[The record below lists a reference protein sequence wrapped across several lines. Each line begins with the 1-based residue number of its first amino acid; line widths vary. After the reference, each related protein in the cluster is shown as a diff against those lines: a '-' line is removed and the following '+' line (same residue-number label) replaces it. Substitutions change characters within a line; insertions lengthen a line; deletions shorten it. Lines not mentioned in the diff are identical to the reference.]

1 MRWRKRKK
9 RYGTLIVPAAPACRC
24 RPADKRRQAPA
35 AALPS
40 IPFPLRTVSSTA
52 PARLTLIVPELLW
65 PEPADQIAYAGLA
78 RDTAAGWL
86 LARGQAEPAVRRAY
100 EAALADVFA
109 LHDPA
114 LAHFR
119 LRGESAVAAPTGLP
133 TAAADASW
141 LCADPVNLRFHH
153 ERIVLADAGAFE
165 LERSEAEAIVAD
177 LNREFAEVGEFHVA
191 DARRWYLR
199 LNATVDHRSQPL
211 SAVAGRRVD
220 SELPA
225 DDAPLTRWLNEV
237 QMFLH
242 LHPVNERRQRSGQP
256 TVNSLW
262 LWGGGRQTQIS
273 TPPRFSRVWTD
284 DPLAAGLA
292 AAAGSPVAPL
302 PEAAAVIASARRGE
316 SQLLVLDRLLAPV
329 LYENGDDWNRRW
341 HELDRNWLAAVR
353 AELGKAF
360 ATVDLIA
367 PTIFGE
373 LRWHFAGGERWKFWA
388 GCRDLTALAGQLA
401 GPQNAPR

>member
-1 MRWRKRKK
+1 M
-9 RYGTLIVPAAPACRC
+9 
-24 RPADKRRQAPA
+24 
-35 AALPS
+35 
-40 IPFPLRTVSSTA
+40 SSSA

-86 LARGQAEPAVRRAY
+86 LARRPLQRGAARPY
-100 EAALADVFA
+100 ESVLASAFA
-109 LHDPA
+109 LNDPA
-114 LAHFR
+114 LAYFR
-119 LRGESAVAAPTGLP
+119 RQGEESVPPAAGSAS
-133 TAAADASW
+133 AADANW
-141 LCADPVNLRFHH
+141 LCADPVHLRFHH

-165 LERSEAEAIVAD
+165 LESSEAEALVAD
-177 LNREFAEVGEFHVA
+177 LNREFAEVGEFQLA

-199 LNATVDHRSQPL
+199 LKTPVDHRSQPL

-256 TVNSLW
+256 AVNSLW
-262 LWGGGRQTQIS
+262 LWGGGRETR
-273 TPPRFSRVWTD
+273 PPRRYTQVWTN

-292 AAAGSPVAPL
+292 QAAGSPVAPL
-302 PEAAAVIASARRGE
+302 PTVTEVIAKARAGE
-316 SQLLVLDRLLAPV
+316 TQLLVLDPLLAPV

-341 HELDRNWLAAVR
+341 HELDRNWFAAIR
-353 AELGKAF
+353 AELGKALT
-360 ATVDLIA
+360 TVDLIA

-373 LRWHFAGGERWKFWA
+373 LRWQFTGGERWQFWA
-388 GCRDLTALAGQLA
+388 GCRDLAALAQQLA
-401 GPQNAPR
+401 GSPGSPD

>member
-1 MRWRKRKK
+1 MQA
-9 RYGTLIVPAAPACRC
+9 GCAP
-24 RPADKRRQAPA
+24 
-35 AALPS
+35 
-40 IPFPLRTVSSTA
+40 
-52 PARLTLIVPELLW
+52 
-65 PEPADQIAYAGLA
+65 
-78 RDTAAGWL
+78 
-86 LARGQAEPAVRRAY
+86 
-100 EAALADVFA
+100 
-109 LHDPA
+109 
-114 LAHFR
+114 
-119 LRGESAVAAPTGLP
+119 
-133 TAAADASW
+133 
-141 LCADPVNLRFHH
+141 DPVNLRFHH

-211 SAVAGRRVD
+211 SRGCR
-220 SELPA
+220 P
-225 DDAPLTRWLNEV
+225 P
-237 QMFLH
+237 
-242 LHPVNERRQRSGQP
+242 RRQRTACRRRPADPLAQRGADVPPPPPGQRTPPAQRGQP
-256 TVNSLW
+256 AVNSLW
-262 LWGGGRQTQIS
+262 LWGGGRQTQIP

-329 LYENGDDWNRRW
+329 LYENGDEWNRRW